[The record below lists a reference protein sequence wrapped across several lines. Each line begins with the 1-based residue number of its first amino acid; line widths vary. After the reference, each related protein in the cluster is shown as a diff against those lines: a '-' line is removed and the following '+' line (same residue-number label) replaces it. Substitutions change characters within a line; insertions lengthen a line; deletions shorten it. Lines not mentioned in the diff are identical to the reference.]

1 MEKSRMKHIE
11 KEAKFLVTDMAA
23 TLSDLRTVAKYS
35 GTSYIRDIIF
45 GMEGVEKRLR
55 LRIEDDIGRCRV
67 EVIFKNKIATEDGIK
82 VELEELMYRGDSVD
96 AARRVIAEQG
106 PFEEQNSYEKMRV
119 RFVADG
125 AELTLD
131 MYPYGVWLE
140 IEAEA
145 DLIWSLAK
153 RLGYKKV
160 DAIDSNADE
169 LFLAWCKTHAF
180 KEYWDVR
187 FGFTGKI

>member
-1 MEKSRMKHIE
+1 MTHIE
-11 KEAKFLVTDMAA
+11 KEAKFLVTDMTTA
-23 TLSDLRTVAKYS
+23 LSDLRSVARYS

-45 GMEGVEKRLR
+45 GTEGVEKRLR
-55 LRIEDDIGRCRV
+55 LRIEDDMKRCHV

-82 VELEELMYRGDSVD
+82 VELEELIYCGDSVD
-96 AARRVIAEQG
+96 EARRAIADQG
-106 PFEEQNSYEKMRV
+106 SFKEQNSYEKMRV
-119 RFVADG
+119 HFAADG

-131 MYPYGVWLE
+131 VYPYGVWLE
-140 IEAEA
+140 IEAET

-153 RLGYKKV
+153 KLGYKKG

-187 FGFTGKI
+187 FGFTGKG